1 MWDSPRQLNV
11 LALSFALVAVAL
23 LAWGVGGWAVRQ
35 PLFGIRKVVIEG
47 PLQRA
52 DAAHLRAV
60 VREELSGTFF
70 TLRLAEARAS
80 LERVPWVKTVGL
92 RREWPGT
99 LRIEIA
105 EHQPLA
111 RWNDAALVDTDGEV
125 FAADFAGALPQLE
138 GPEGS
143 AALVA
148 ARFRDYGGELASR
161 ALAIAELKLSARGGW
176 RLRTAG
182 GAPLTI
188 ELGRSDPAERLARFV
203 AYYGR
208 TVGALARAGKRIEYA
223 DLRYGTGFA
232 VRVPALNDKSAPKKG
247 QGTSAW

>member
-1 MWDSPRQLNV
+1 MWDNPRQLNLLALAFALAA
-11 LALSFALVAVAL
+11 LALS
-23 LAWGVGGWAVRQ
+23 AWGIGAWAIRQ
-35 PLFGIRKVVIEG
+35 PLFALRNVVVEG
-47 PLQRA
+47 KLQRA
-52 DAAHLRAV
+52 DPAHLRAV

-70 TLRLAEARAS
+70 TLRLVDARAS
-80 LERVPWVKTVGL
+80 LERVPWVKTVAL

-111 RWNDAALVDTDGEV
+111 RWNDAALIDTEGEV

-148 ARFRDYGGELASR
+148 ARFRDYGAELASR
-161 ALAIAELKLSARGGW
+161 ALAIDELKLSARGGW

-182 GAPLTI
+182 NAPLTI
-188 ELGRSDPAERLARFV
+188 ELGRSDAAEHLARFV
-203 AYYGR
+203 AYYAR
-208 TVGALARAGKRIEYA
+208 TVGALARAGKRIDYA
-223 DLRYGTGFA
+223 DLRYGNGFA
-232 VRVPALNDKSAPKKG
+232 VRVPGLNDKSAPKKG
-247 QGTSAW
+247 

>member
-1 MWDSPRQLNV
+1 MWDNPRQLNV
-11 LALSFALVAVAL
+11 LALAFALLAL
-23 LAWGVGGWAVRQ
+23 ALSAWGVGAWAVRQ

-47 PLQRA
+47 RLQRA
-52 DAAHLRAV
+52 DPAHVRAV

-70 TLRLAEARAS
+70 TMRLAEARAS
-80 LERVPWVKTVGL
+80 LERVAWVKAVAL
-92 RREWPGT
+92 RREWPDT
-99 LRIEIA
+99 LRVEIV

-111 RWNDAALVDTDGEV
+111 RWNDAALLDTDGEV
-125 FAADFAGALPQLE
+125 FAAEFAGTLPQLE

-148 ARFRDYGGELASR
+148 ARLRDYGAELASR

-182 GAPLTI
+182 SAQLTI
-188 ELGRSDPAERLARFV
+188 ELGRTDPAEHLARFV

-208 TVGALARAGKRIEYA
+208 TVGALARAGKRTDYV
-223 DLRYGTGFA
+223 DLRYGNGFA
-232 VRVPALNDKSAPKKG
+232 VRLPGLNDKSAPKRG
-247 QGTSAW
+247 